1 MTMLTESTAQAQ
13 GDAPVVK
20 WQRVGETVYYGN
32 VTDWLY
38 VSNIPDDQFNGT
50 IFTNELPSWAEKMPP
65 VGDWL
70 YVPTT
75 TTTKKKTRNRKDS
88 DGWTKEERA
97 AAREEERRIKRE
109 NSAKAREETRKA
121 REETRKAREETRRIA
136 ALQKTADRVRRENR
150 QHMGRYGLPRTIAV
164 FDLGDGEHWRYQM
177 LSSLAVQDG
186 QRYIVRY
193 RVNGDDTI
201 REYNPT
207 HAVDWVPQEL
217 KPPYNPPI
225 SPYKMAFKLR
235 GHRGKNYLFRD
246 ILIPYG
252 EPDDETPH
260 IYPMW

>member
-50 IFTNELPSWAEKMPP
+50 IFTNELPGWAEKMPA

-121 REETRKAREETRRIA
+121 REETRRIA
-136 ALQKTADRVRRENR
+136 ALQKTADRVKRENR
-150 QHMGRYGLPRTIAV
+150 KCTGRYGLPRTIAV
-164 FDLGDGEHWRYQM
+164 FDLGNGEHWRYQM

-193 RVNGDDTI
+193 RVSGSDAI

-207 HAVDWVPQEL
+207 HAVNWIPQLASEDTRKAIDCGIGYFNWRRL
-217 KPPYNPPI
+217 REQGGLYPI
-225 SPYKMAFKLR
+225 C
-235 GHRGKNYLFRD
+235 
-246 ILIPYG
+246 
-252 EPDDETPH
+252 
-260 IYPMW
+260 